1 MSDQVT
7 EPAEP
12 LSAEPQPLSAE
23 PQPLSAEAQ
32 LKQLM
37 SDRLHQGLSVAART
51 AGQQAG
57 VLAQAVR
64 QTGEAMRHTGEPGRG
79 KVADQVAQP
88 LQRLSGNLSHLDPQL
103 VTIDI
108 HQAKS
113 KIAEQT
119 QHTKQQ
125 VTAQLNVQVRTR
137 TLKAGQALTAATQA
151 AHITSR
157 ELRAQ
162 GQDVPALI
170 LDAALERIEPL
181 ESYLSTADADQLSTD
196 AAHIGR
202 QAQANLSRVAHTSRR
217 GRDQA
222 ASRGAAIVKQAFAGV
237 RRSPT
242 LPILGAAIGI
252 ALAARL
258 ASSNA
263 SMPDEA
269 VTAEVPEPQP
279 EATPNPE
286 GDTPAEGED
295 LHDLNKTQL
304 RERASAAGHKTSS
317 KMSKKQLRD
326 LITP

>member
-7 EPAEP
+7 EQ
-12 LSAEPQPLSAE
+12 QPLSKE
-23 PQPLSAEAQ
+23 QQPLSEEQQPLSAEAQ
-32 LKQLM
+32 LKQLV
-37 SDRLHQGLSVAART
+37 SDRLRQGLGVAART

-64 QTGEAMRHTGEPGRG
+64 QTGEVMRQTGEPGRG

-103 VTIDI
+103 LTMDV
-108 HQAKS
+108 HRAKS
-113 KIAEQT
+113 KIAEQA
-119 QHTKQQ
+119 QHAKQQ
-125 VTAQLNVQVRTR
+125 ITAQLNVQVRAR

-151 AHITSR
+151 AHISSR

-170 LDAALERIEPL
+170 LDAVVERIEPF
-181 ESYLSTADADQLSTD
+181 EGYLSTADADQLSTD

-202 QAQANLSRVAHTSRR
+202 QAKANLSQIAHTSRL
-217 GRDQA
+217 GRVQA
-222 ASRGAAIVKQAFAGV
+222 AGRGASIVKQAFAEV

-242 LPILGAAIGI
+242 LPVLGAVIGI
-252 ALAARL
+252 ALAARH
-258 ASSNA
+258 ASSN
-263 SMPDEA
+263 SVPEEV
-269 VTAEVPEPQP
+269 VTADVPEPQP
-279 EATPNPE
+279 EETPNPD
-286 GDTPAEGED
+286 GDSPAERED

-304 RERASAAGHKTSS
+304 RERASAAGLKTSS

-326 LITP
+326 LITL